1 MIKKSFIFLL
11 LVATA
16 NAGAHCPT
24 AFKLENICM
33 MLDQNV
39 IFVYDQKE
47 KHSGP
52 YKDFKESSFESIKSN
67 GRPLKFSKIARG
79 VYRIESA
86 QPLKTVDIE
95 MMNAKKKIPL
105 KLTID

>member
-1 MIKKSFIFLL
+1 
-11 LVATA
+11 
-16 NAGAHCPT
+16 
-24 AFKLENICM
+24 M

-67 GRPLKFSKIARG
+67 GQSLKFSKIARG

-86 QPLKTVDIE
+86 QPLKTIDIE
-95 MMNAKKKIPL
+95 ILNAKKKIPL
-105 KLTID
+105 NLTID